1 MAGPETGGKNMPL
14 FMIKAKYSENALKA
28 MTQKPSDRSRALT
41 RAIES
46 HGGNLHM
53 FYWAFGEFDAVAVFD
68 APSNQAAKA
77 VEMMLA
83 ASGTVSSQEIRVLL
97 TNNQAMEAMRRAQS
111 VDAEFKSPRAE
122 WEGWRD
128 YGGEAG

>member
-1 MAGPETGGKNMPL
+1 MPL
-14 FMIKAKYSENALKA
+14 FMIKAKYSDDSLKA
-28 MTQKPSDRSRALT
+28 MVLKPSDRSLALSRAVS
-41 RAIES
+41 A

-53 FYWAFGEFDAVAVFD
+53 FYWAFGDFDAVAVFD
-68 APSNQAAKA
+68 APSNQAAKS

-83 ASGTVSSQEIRVLL
+83 ASGAVSSQEMRAVI
-97 TNNQAMEAMRRAQS
+97 TNHQAMEAMRRAQS
-111 VDAEFKSPRAE
+111 VDTEFKTPRQE